1 MESFTLI
8 AWIGRI
14 AELFYAALIQWL
26 FGMPLG
32 TYVMLKS
39 TLWFRSCTR
48 PSPASLGGLKVMYAV
63 KKVERKTAW
72 ERGYVNNTPCCLTM
86 GISNLIAYILK
97 MAQQCAVNQVTQ

>member
-1 MESFTLI
+1 MAI
-8 AWIGRI
+8 WH
-14 AELFYAALIQWL
+14 
-26 FGMPLG
+26 LG